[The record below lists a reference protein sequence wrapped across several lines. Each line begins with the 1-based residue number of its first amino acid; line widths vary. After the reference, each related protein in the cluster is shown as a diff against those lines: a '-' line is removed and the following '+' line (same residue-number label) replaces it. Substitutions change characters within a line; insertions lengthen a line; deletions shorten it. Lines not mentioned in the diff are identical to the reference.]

1 MGFAFLKSRRST
13 RAAFALLAIV
23 GILAIMVSPLKFGA
37 GPRCTVEGPVMEIGS
52 PRDWRVLL
60 LLWMAVVLLSLLS
73 ERLESPQVCSDFQ
86 ARTCTRLC

>member
-1 MGFAFLKSRRST
+1 MGFEFLKSRRST
-13 RAAFALLAIV
+13 RAFALLALV

-52 PRDWRVLL
+52 PRDWRVML
-60 LLWMAVVLLSLLS
+60 LLWMAVVLLSMLV
-73 ERLESPQVCSDFQ
+73 ERTESPQVCSDFQ